1 MEFLKKVY
9 HAVAAVLLMLVTSLI
24 YGGYILEWRGKRPL
38 CILIAAMAVTA
49 VLIAL
54 VCRYL
59 KKYAGQIAVVCIVP
73 MTFCLATGLYKLY
86 MVAADSR
93 SIFYLVM
100 IFFAAAYFITEY
112 LLNLC
117 MENASLQNIRQFFNT
132 HKWVL
137 ILIFIAVLCR
147 VPLLS
152 QLPRWDSGEYYY
164 RLILGT
170 HHFEYTGFKE
180 FVENYAL
187 FGFFA
192 GSHRCYTDQP
202 DSDDTG
208 AVVCVPHILKNPA
221 AGYRR
226 KSSGVYIFTVIFTT
240 VFRYDHVF

>member
-1 MEFLKKVY
+1 
-9 HAVAAVLLMLVTSLI
+9 MLRCKI
-24 YGGYILEWRGKRPL
+24 Y
-38 CILIAAMAVTA
+38 
-49 VLIAL
+49 
-54 VCRYL
+54 
-59 KKYAGQIAVVCIVP
+59 
-73 MTFCLATGLYKLY
+73 
-86 MVAADSR
+86 D
-93 SIFYLVM
+93 
-100 IFFAAAYFITEY
+100 
-112 LLNLC
+112 N
-117 MENASLQNIRQFFNT
+117 FFNT

-187 FGFFA
+187 CGHPTLGFCLVYLPGELAFFT

-202 DSDDTG
+202 DSDGTG
-208 AVVCVPHILKNPA
+208 AVVCVPHILKNPT